1 MSTSL
6 DPVVGKKLQR
16 FGRRRRQ
23 FIRVRG
29 FCAGIVSFLLFMS
42 AIAFADWGWILSD
55 QTRWSLSI
63 LAYVGVAATVWM
75 TCLRRMVH
83 LPSLNELAS
92 QVEMTAPELRENLLS
107 AVELATDDP
116 ALINDSP
123 VFRSLLQGDVAR
135 QMGTVRI
142 SSLLPW
148 RLLSGWLIVALLLV
162 STAAVVLSIPDP
174 LFRRLVTR
182 AMLPGA
188 NIARVSRIH
197 VEILQ
202 PTPHSLILAENETVA
217 VLVKISG
224 GTVDEVT
231 LETRTPNQGESKQT
245 MRRRGD
251 AVFVANLQ
259 VADESIEYRILAG
272 DAVTKRYLIDSRSRP
287 RVVAF
292 HKTYRFPEYAR
303 LEDDKVTENHGDLRA
318 LEGTRAEL
326 ILEVDQ
332 DVVEAELR
340 IERQDSEEIQSIPL
354 VADGKRRFRV
364 SLPIDNSAL
373 YKVHLVSKDTGFKNI
388 FSPKYEIS
396 PQPDLIPRVGFV
408 DQQAGTLLLPPNDI
422 LSLSAM
428 AEDDLP
434 LVRLEQQF
442 SINGRDWQT
451 LPLDAE
457 IGRRMTAE
465 WQWDLLPMGLK
476 SGDQLMTR
484 LLAIDRKGNVGE
496 SVPLRIVV
504 AAIEFDPNRHRSAML
519 KSQLYD
525 ALADFADGLD
535 QHKADVKELLDRLRD
550 TSRPEDA
557 AAADLARLSEVASK
571 QHTQAGRLLERIHEV
586 LREMPTGVDAYEL
599 DLVGR
604 VVGRLQHDHANTPTR
619 LLEALG
625 REDIDQQG
633 IDTTYKSLQQVFDR
647 SADDAKQL
655 ATLYRDLMAH
665 NVLAAIAFDLDALLR
680 QQRLTVEGASLT
692 WVRLIRQETVVLK
705 QLQLLEEFVDDQR
718 PRLPTSTHPWLLAHL
733 EWMEKCRERLELAM
747 ESEDKLPLLQQTA
760 KTLLR
765 ELEGRQR
772 VDVTEGRLPV
782 SIINA
787 RKDFDIRS
795 GTIFTPLQEMGG
807 RANEV
812 YSGLTKLSQTDDSE
826 EALQLEK
833 TLATNAVELQVY
845 RAAAVGQLEVRR
857 SLTQARRDADPQYA
871 VDAGLTKRAVDGLYR
886 VHLEDPFAEPLLQQA
901 LTEVAPAY
909 RILEAGH
916 EVAQARDALD
926 ELLNMERWSSQGITS
941 RLDHPR
947 QWEALA
953 MELGV
958 AARRL
963 REAGVDNEI
972 AAGIDR
978 LRYSPAARDAARK
991 ITSRRHRREAMV
1003 AAAYELAEMRTELN
1017 LVITELEPVMAE
1029 ARAVIAKYVPS
1040 IAEMA
1045 QQAADDLRDLE
1056 QETAD
1061 AADQIEQPQPDQVS
1075 AEETLEQLQD
1085 EQEKINQQIEDL
1097 IDALIEDANQ
1107 QDLLSEEELERARDD
1122 DASIQMIQEAAA
1134 EMNQSL
1140 QEAADAENSEEQ
1152 VGDLA
1157 EAAESQE
1164 KAADALEKIAEH
1176 FERMDAGED
1185 TTETRAALRPEQQPA
1200 AQDNGEPLPND
1211 GQQNPLDE
1219 QYAAAEDL
1227 ARLANQ
1233 NPQDLLKE
1241 LEAELQR
1248 NPAMK
1253 EALSRISKDTLE
1265 QAKNSLEDS
1274 AQQDDALQRAIERSD
1289 PAFQAKKKELVEE
1302 LKKLTQEAADVANTL
1317 VAQANSAA
1325 AQAKIPETQ
1334 KQLAAVQQEL
1344 KNAQAMANQQNEG
1357 KLLSE
1362 IREAAEEIKQTIN
1375 ESAEQL
1381 AAATEQTAA
1390 AEGEQIH
1397 ADEKARAAVQKNLEK
1412 TRNQFNL
1419 QRLKTEQ
1426 AVAKRA
1432 ADAERL
1438 ANQRAQQAERQ
1449 LNNTKK
1455 QTQRMQQNVDKN
1467 PDNQG
1472 LVNALNQAKAR
1483 QDTSLTMADEAKQT
1497 QQIAQE
1503 ASSQAAEKVKQMA
1516 EQKPAPLNKPNPA
1529 AELSNEF
1536 ADEATELVKDL
1547 AKRAEELAQ
1556 NTDLENQLMPPV
1568 AQLAAAGARQE
1579 DIQRD
1584 VEEAGQDVARAA
1596 RHERR
1601 LENQDPVPELEAVAK
1616 AIDDV
1621 AANEI
1626 EQSLE
1631 QLAGAEA
1638 NAQPQDGNDPMPP
1651 ESGSEPANGDATG
1664 TSAREAIE
1672 TSENAIAE
1680 QAAQLGEILDA
1691 AEAAAAAAAAAAEAE
1706 AAAGGEPMPAGEN
1719 QPGQPGENQPGQ
1731 PGENQPG
1738 QPGENQPGQ
1747 PGENQPGQPGE
1758 NQPGQPGENQPGQPG
1773 ENQPGQPGEGAPI
1786 PAEMARGEMLA
1797 RTLDELDQRLAA
1809 EAAGEAGPMADTP
1822 LSPLAQAAQA
1832 QQASMAAA
1840 RAPAMSST
1848 PSLATALE
1856 SLGDPSTT
1864 GELGRGYVVKFVN
1877 RNDGSAWGMLRG
1889 KTAEDT
1895 AEGSR
1900 EAVAAEYR
1908 QGVEAYFRVLAERAR
1923 KKK

>member
-1 MSTSL
+1 MSTRL
-6 DPVVGKKLQR
+6 DPVVGKKLQS
-16 FGRRRRQ
+16 FGRRRRR

-29 FCAGIVSFLLFMS
+29 LCAGIVSFLIFMS
-42 AIAFADWGWILSD
+42 AISFADWSWVLSD

-63 LAYVGVAATVWM
+63 LAYLSVVVVVWL

-83 LPSLNELAS
+83 SPSLDDLAAR
-92 QVEMTAPELRENLLS
+92 VEMAAPELRENLLS

-116 ALINDSP
+116 KLVKDSP
-123 VFRSLLQGDVAR
+123 VFRSLLQGNVAR

-142 SSLLPW
+142 NSLLPW
-148 RLLSGWLIVALLLV
+148 RLLSVWLVVALLLV
-162 STAAVVLSIPDP
+162 STMAVVLSVPNP
-174 LFRRLVTR
+174 TFRRLVTR

-188 NIARVSRIH
+188 NVARISRIY
-197 VEILQ
+197 VKILK
-202 PTPHSLILAENETVA
+202 PTPHSLTLAENETVA
-217 VLVKISG
+217 VLVEISG
-224 GTVDEVT
+224 GDVDEVT
-231 LETRTPNQGESKQT
+231 LETRTPNQGEVRQT
-245 MRRRGD
+245 MRRRD
-251 AVFVANLQ
+251 AAVFVANLQ

-272 DAVTKRYLIDSRSRP
+272 DAVTKRYLIVSRARP
-287 RVVAF
+287 RVLAF
-292 HKTYRFPEYAR
+292 HKTYHFPEYAG
-303 LEDDKVTENHGDLRA
+303 LEDGEVTEKHGDLRA
-318 LEGTRAEL
+318 LEGTQAEL

-332 DVVEAELR
+332 DVVGAELR
-340 IERQDSEEIQSIPL
+340 LERQDSEEIQSIPL
-354 VADGKRRFRV
+354 VASGERRYRV
-364 SLPIDNSAL
+364 SLPIEDSSL
-373 YKVHLVSKDTGFKNI
+373 YKVHLVSKETGFENI

-408 DQQAGTLLLPPNDI
+408 DQKERTLLLPPNDI

-451 LPLDAE
+451 SPLDAE
-457 IGRRMTAE
+457 TGRRMTAE
-465 WQWDLLPMGLK
+465 WQWDLLPMKLE

-484 LLAIDRKGNVGE
+484 LLATDRKGNVGE

-504 AAIEFDPNRHRSAML
+504 AAPEFDPDRHTSAII
-519 KSQLYD
+519 KSRFYD
-525 ALADFADGLD
+525 ALADFSDGFAKH
-535 QHKADVKELLDRLRD
+535 QTDVKELLDRLRD
-550 TSRPEDA
+550 TSRPQEA
-557 AAADLARLSEVASK
+557 AAADLASLREVASK
-571 QHTQAGRLLERIHEV
+571 QHGEAGRLLERVHLV
-586 LREMPTGVDAYEL
+586 LSEMPAGVDAYEL

-619 LLEALG
+619 LLEALK
-625 REDIDQQG
+625 REDIDQNG
-633 IDTTYKSLQQVFDR
+633 IEATYKSLQTAFDR

-655 ATLYRDLMAH
+655 AKLYRDLMAH
-665 NVLAAIAFDLDALLR
+665 NVLAAIAFDLDALLQ

-692 WVRLIRQETVVLK
+692 WVRLIRQETVLLN
-705 QLQLLEEFVDDQR
+705 QLRLLEDFVDEQR
-718 PRLPTSTHPWLLAHL
+718 PRLPDSTHPWLLSYL
-733 EWMEKCRERLELAM
+733 DWMEQCRERLELAM

-782 SIINA
+782 SIVNA
-787 RKDFDIRS
+787 RKDFDTRS

-812 YSGLTKLSQTDDSE
+812 YSSLTKLSQTDDSKE
-826 EALQLEK
+826 TLQLEN

-886 VHLEDPFAEPLLQQA
+886 VHLEDPLAEPLLQQA

-926 ELLNMERWSSQGITS
+926 ELLNLERWSSQGITS

-963 REAGVDNEI
+963 REAGVDSEI

-1017 LVITELEPVMAE
+1017 QIITELEPVMAE
-1029 ARAVIAKYVPS
+1029 ARAVIAKYVLS

-1045 QQAADDLRDLE
+1045 QQAADDLRELE

-1075 AEETLEQLQD
+1075 AEETLQQLQD

-1122 DASIQMIQEAAA
+1122 DAGIQLIQDAAA
-1134 EMNQSL
+1134 EMNQAL
-1140 QEAADAENSEEQ
+1140 QEAADAEDSEEQ

-1157 EAAESQE
+1157 AAAETQE
-1164 KAADALEKIAEH
+1164 KTADALEKIAEH

-1185 TTETRAALRPEQQPA
+1185 TTETRAALRPEEQPA
-1200 AQDNGEPLPND
+1200 AQDNGEQQPND

-1233 NPQDLLKE
+1233 NPQDLLRE
-1241 LEAELQR
+1241 LEAELQN

-1265 QAKNSLEDS
+1265 QAKNSLEDA

-1302 LKKLTQEAADVANTL
+1302 LKKLTQEAANVANTL

-1325 AQAKIPETQ
+1325 AQAKVPETQ

-1344 KNAQAMANQQNEG
+1344 ENAQAKANQQNEE

-1397 ADEKARAAVQKNLEK
+1397 ADEKARAAAQKNLEN
-1412 TRNQFNL
+1412 TRNKFNL
-1419 QRLKTEQ
+1419 ERLKTEQ
-1426 AVAKRA
+1426 VVAKRA
-1432 ADAERL
+1432 ADAERQ
-1438 ANQRAQQAERQ
+1438 ANQRTQQAEKQ
-1449 LNNTKK
+1449 LNNTEK
-1455 QTQRMQQNVDKN
+1455 QTQQMQQNVDKN

-1483 QDTSLTMADEAKQT
+1483 QDNAQMKVDEAKQT
-1497 QQIAQE
+1497 QQAAQE
-1503 ASSQAAEKVKQMA
+1503 VSDNAAEKVKQMA
-1516 EQKPAPLNKPNPA
+1516 AAKPPLNKPNPA

-1556 NTDLENQLMPPV
+1556 NTDLEIPLMPPV
-1568 AQLAAAGARQE
+1568 AQLDAAGDRQE

-1601 LENQDPVPELEAVAK
+1601 LENQEPVPELEAVAK
-1616 AIDDV
+1616 AIGDV

-1651 ESGSEPANGDATG
+1651 EPGSEPANGDATG
-1664 TSAREAIE
+1664 ASAREAIE

-1691 AEAAAAAAAAAAEAE
+1691 AEAAAAAAAAEAE
-1706 AAAGGEPMPAGEN
+1706 AAAGGEPMPTGEN
-1719 QPGQPGENQPGQ
+1719 QPGQPGENQPG
-1731 PGENQPG
+1731 EN

-1773 ENQPGQPGEGAPI
+1773 ENQPGQPGEGAPSQ
-1786 PAEMARGEMLA
+1786 AEMERGEMLA
-1797 RTLDELDQRLAA
+1797 RTLDELDQRLAI
-1809 EAAGEAGPMADTP
+1809 EAAGELGPLADTP

-1848 PSLATALE
+1848 PPLATALE
-1856 SLGDPSTT
+1856 SLGDPTTT
-1864 GELGRGYVVKFVN
+1864 GELGRGFAVKSIN
-1877 RNDGSAWGMLRG
+1877 RNDGSAWGLLRG
-1889 KTAEDT
+1889 KSAEDT
-1895 AEGSR
+1895 AEGGR

-1923 KKK
+1923 QKK